1 MASQC
6 LIVADIKPVSL
17 RCLKTAQAL
26 GGCSAVESM
35 VVEPG
40 GLYVPSNRAWQPPR
54 GVFRVLQAH
63 VLNQLPFWSHLIQAP
78 REGLCTEPRLTR
90 PGSTEQSG
98 MPDSLPPNR
107 AVSSPGWAHGACVP
121 DKPPMT
127 SLYVRVRT
135 LCSVVTWLVGGW
147 QGDPEWWWGEG
158 AAEKHVAQEGAEVE

>member
-1 MASQC
+1 MFPKASCKRSFSALVYAMASQC
-6 LIVADIKPVSL
+6 LIVADKKPVSL
-17 RCLKTAQAL
+17 RRLKTAQAL
-26 GGCSAVESM
+26 GGCGAVESM

-98 MPDSLPPNR
+98 DARLSATQQSCVKSWLGSWCMCPRQATHDVPICESGDL
-107 AVSSPGWAHGACVP
+107 VLSGHMAC
-121 DKPPMT
+121 
-127 SLYVRVRT
+127 
-135 LCSVVTWLVGGW
+135 
-147 QGDPEWWWGEG
+147 WGMAG
-158 AAEKHVAQEGAEVE
+158 RP